1 MAVIAVINR
10 KGGSGKSTLA
20 THLAAWFAQQGLPVV
35 LGDVD
40 RQQSTQTWLRR
51 RAQQATGQRARLMGC
66 NVDPRNVVR
75 PPLAGQHM
83 VLDTPGGLRGFDLAR
98 VVMYADAV
106 LMPVCNSAFDRESAA
121 DCVAELRTLPRV
133 ASGRCRLAAVGMRID
148 ARTKAEAVLRAWAAG
163 LDLGFLGV
171 LRDAQAYVRCVEDGL
186 TLFDLPPAKVA
197 QDLAQWQP
205 ILDWLAPLARP
216 AAAASGAHGPQAAAR
231 VHSSARLTG
240 RAAEPSALPAG
251 ERLTE
256 WFDAPSSGR
265 AARPAVPPAAL
276 PVSLLRD
283 APATQPQVQAPAPV
297 RQVQVRAAIDAAAG
311 PSTIAGAAPATV
323 VPASA
328 LPSVR
333 AASDPAPATLSRS
346 RGVGGRPLPLRR
358 PATPA
363 TAAAPRST
371 RIGRLLGALP
381 IPRFLQRAP

>member
-51 RAQQATGQRARLMGC
+51 RAQQATGQRATLMGC

-163 LDLGFLGV
+163 LDLEFLGV

-186 TLFDLPPAKVA
+186 TLFDLAPAKVA

-205 ILDWLAPLARP
+205 ILDWLALLAQP
-216 AAAASGAHGPQAAAR
+216 AAAASALRGLPSSTARPVAQTRAVPLPRPASQAVQAIQAPPPR
-231 VHSSARLTG
+231 QAGQATAPVV
-240 RAAEPSALPAG
+240 ALPA
-251 ERLTE
+251 
-256 WFDAPSSGR
+256 
-265 AARPAVPPAAL
+265 
-276 PVSLLRD
+276 SLLRD
-283 APATQPQVQAPAPV
+283 APASVVAADAPA
-297 RQVQVRAAIDAAAG
+297 AD
-311 PSTIAGAAPATV
+311 AAPALASDAAL
-323 VPASA
+323 VPAAEVADSGRDTVSA
-328 LPSVR
+328 LPPR
-333 AASDPAPATLSRS
+333 SRS
-346 RGVGGRPLPLRR
+346 AIARPLTLRR
-358 PATPA
+358 PAAPA
-363 TAAAPRST
+363 PAAVARPT
-371 RIGRLLGALP
+371 RIGRLLGALS
-381 IPRFLQRAP
+381 IPRFLQRSP